1 MVSGKKSGILGGH
14 SENLQVCCFFFL
26 HLILS
31 SGMRLCNC
39 PGLPGQGEETLQ

>member
-1 MVSGKKSGILGGH
+1 MGKKVVFWGDILKICKFG
-14 SENLQVCCFFFL
+14 FFFF